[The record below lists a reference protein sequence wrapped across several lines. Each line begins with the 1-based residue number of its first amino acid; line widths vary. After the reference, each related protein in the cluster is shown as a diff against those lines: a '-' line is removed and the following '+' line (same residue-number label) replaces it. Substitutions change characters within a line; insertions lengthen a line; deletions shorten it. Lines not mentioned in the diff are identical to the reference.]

1 MAAPVL
7 RRASHG
13 IPSPAVLRSA
23 LILIALIAASAP
35 VGARA
40 AGSGSLPISIGIGAF
55 LPSST
60 GTSIESVPTPA
71 GVSVMQ
77 HGDLALELAIEPNL
91 LSGGYRI
98 AAGVLSSRET
108 VSTTT
113 GQQVVGGPFGPI
125 FTPGDESITQI
136 PITLEQDSGLGR
148 AIRLGGG
155 FGYDFVNI
163 NGVNNGGTGVSR
175 PNSGFVL
182 DAFGQVGIGASGTLE
197 VKYYI
202 NQHSALNGILIGLT
216 TRL

>member
-1 MAAPVL
+1 MAAPVVG
-7 RRASHG
+7 RAT
-13 IPSPAVLRSA
+13 PAQSLLRSA
-23 LILIALIAASAP
+23 LILVALVVASAP
-35 VGARA
+35 VGAQA
-40 AGSGSLPISIGIGAF
+40 AGTGTLPISIGIGAF
-55 LPSST
+55 LPSSS
-60 GTSIESVPTPA
+60 GSSIESVPTPP

-77 HGDLALELAIEPNL
+77 HGNLALELAIEPNL

-108 VSTTT
+108 VSTST
-113 GQQVVGGPFGPI
+113 GKQVVGGPFGPI
-125 FTPGDESITQI
+125 FTPGDESVTQI
-136 PITLEQDSGLGR
+136 PVTIEQDSGLGR
-148 AIRLGGG
+148 TFRLGGG

-182 DAFGQVGIGASGTLE
+182 DAFGQIGIGASGTLE

-202 NQHSALNGILIGLT
+202 NQHSALNGLLVGLT

>member
-1 MAAPVL
+1 MAARVVEQATL
-7 RRASHG
+7 AQ
-13 IPSPAVLRSA
+13 ILLRSA
-23 LILIALIAASAP
+23 LMIVALIAATAP
-35 VGARA
+35 LGARA
-40 AGSGSLPISIGIGAF
+40 AGGSLPISIGIGAF
-55 LPSST
+55 LPSSS
-60 GTSIESVPTPA
+60 GSSIESVPTPA
-71 GVSVMQ
+71 GVSVTQ
-77 HGDLALELAIEPNL
+77 HGNLALELAVEPNL

-108 VSTTT
+108 VSTST

-136 PITLEQDSGLGR
+136 PITLEQDSGIGR
-148 AIRLGGG
+148 SLRVGGG

-175 PNSGFVL
+175 PNSGFVV
-182 DAFGQVGIGASGTLE
+182 DAFGQIGIGSSGTLE